1 MKNAKLKKYN
11 RSMRKKIASIIGLLS
26 ISILMIS
33 CFGSDYS
40 TITVSASQTQ
50 DSTRAIYSTPQYEV
64 DESIVKE
71 KVQNDAEFTVTP
83 STFILCM
90 DQITL
95 FNPIDPNNME
105 KGAYESF
112 DLLELDKFKSGWIVP
127 KRYNMLTSK
136 GIASLVIPLAIM
148 RRDWHGMLITMRAGG
163 NESTNGM
170 WAGSIVGV
178 NKSDLTAHGVDINK
192 IRNSMDPEMVEPFRV
207 KYSEECVWFS
217 FGDLFPFGS
226 DTDDYTKAPSNY
238 LFVDSA
244 ETVSFINGEAK
255 DGTWVFG
262 PRLTHGNEYCV
273 VMPMSTI
280 RLTDMVL
287 PEIVIS
293 LDTENL
299 IEFHQDDEGYYYACL
314 SKNNPLPFRV
324 YVDEYDPSVYLY
336 TEQAIV
342 DIHDAAPFDCFDYAV
357 TVTDSGEFLH
367 VLMYTKANYAG
378 LDFVEIFRSASD
390 VFDENAKLIYAG
402 TSLSITDYEP
412 AKDEEVYYFIRSVN
426 LLGERSETKLMKQ
439 FSVEF
444 TPFH

>member
-1 MKNAKLKKYN
+1 MKKAFVII
-11 RSMRKKIASIIGLLS
+11 SVTVIALL
-26 ISILMIS
+26 LVS

-40 TITVSASQTQ
+40 EIKVSASQTQ
-50 DSTRAIYSTPQYEV
+50 DTAKAIFSTPQYTV
-64 DESIVKE
+64 DESLVKD
-71 KVQNDAEFTVTP
+71 KIKGDPEFTVTP
-83 STFILCM
+83 SAFILCM

-95 FNPIDPNNME
+95 FNPNDANDME

-112 DLLELDKFKSGWIVP
+112 SLLDLDRFKSGWILP

-136 GIASLVIPLAIM
+136 GIATLAIPLSII

-178 NKSDLTAHGVDINK
+178 NKSDLTAHGVDVNK
-192 IRNSMDPEMVEPFRV
+192 IRNNMDPEMVEPFKV
-207 KYSEECVWFS
+207 KYSDDCVWFS
-217 FGDLFPFGS
+217 FADLFPFS
-226 DTDDYTKAPSNY
+226 SECDDLTKCPSNF

-244 ETVSFINGEAK
+244 TTASFLNPEAK

-262 PRLTHGNEYCV
+262 PRKTHGNEYCV

-280 RLTDMVL
+280 RLTDML
-287 PEIVIS
+287 IPEIVIS
-293 LDTENL
+293 MDTENL
-299 IEFHQDDEGYYYACL
+299 IEIHLADDGYYYACL
-314 SKNNPLPFRV
+314 SQHNPLPFRV

-336 TEQAIV
+336 TEQAIT
-342 DIHDAAPFDCFDYAV
+342 DIKDAAPFDCFDYSI
-357 TVTDSGEFLH
+357 TVTDTGEFLH

-378 LDFVEIFRSASD
+378 LDFVEIFRSNID

-402 TSLSITDYEP
+402 TKLSITDYEP
-412 AKDEEVYYFIRSVN
+412 AKDAEVYYFIRSVN
-426 LLGERSETKLMKQ
+426 LLGERSDPKPMKRI
-439 FSVEF
+439 STEF